1 MNSRANDDWLRK
13 PPLHTI
19 PSINH
24 VFLIIDHAFMGKLD
38 NFCKLILSWK
48 KFVIMM
54 PPTRRGKCPRIGKEE

>member
-1 MNSRANDDWLRK
+1 
-13 PPLHTI
+13 
-19 PSINH
+19 
-24 VFLIIDHAFMGKLD
+24 MGKLD